1 MSDIKPLLWVA
12 FADNGN
18 SIRFWTRDP
27 DQAHFASLSGLP
39 VQPVYAEPPADTE
52 RKAAAFDWLMARMQ
66 EAYDQGGWVEVG
78 DMSIGAHTIWGHRE
92 ECLMKAEIQ
101 WKDRRDE
108 PLDLLAAINQSIAQ
122 AGGAA

>member
-1 MSDIKPLLWVA
+1 M
-12 FADNGN
+12 N
-18 SIRFWTRDP
+18 
-27 DQAHFASLSGLP
+27 
-39 VQPVYAEPPADTE
+39 TE
-52 RKAAAFDWLMARMQ
+52 RLLLVAHMQIKKLEEELESAKKAEAKAAAFDWLIARMQ
-66 EAYDQGGWVEVG
+66 EAYDQGGWMEVG
-78 DMSIGAHTIWGHRE
+78 DVSIGAHTIWGHRE